1 MQGIKSEKWKVCEYA
16 VKGRIVSVGRGAM
29 QLKEHGAKNFQEVL
43 VTDASVENLFY
54 ENFLIRVFELH
65 GQSGVNLL

>member
-1 MQGIKSEKWKVCEYA
+1 
-16 VKGRIVSVGRGAM
+16 M

-65 GQSGVNLL
+65 GQLGVNLL